1 MEKSNVIISV
11 IIVLCIAA
19 GVTAYGVT
27 SDSNGVFK
35 TLQGIGSDSSTDGA
49 GTGNVSVNTS
59 DSSSSGGADEG
70 SSEGSS
76 DEGYSESAGSSESS
90 SSGSSSSEGGSSD
103 SGGGGSSQADPT
115 VATYTVTTQNADGGY
130 TITYYNAYDENIGY
144 ITYDADGNQI
154 EGAGGA
160 P

>member
-1 MEKSNVIISV
+1 MEKSNIIISV

-59 DSSSSGGADEG
+59 ESSSSGGADEG

-76 DEGYSESAGSSESS
+76 DEGYSESSGSSESS
-90 SSGSSSSEGGSSD
+90 SGSSEGGSSD
-103 SGGGGSSQADPT
+103 SGGSSQADPT

>member
-1 MEKSNVIISV
+1 MEKSKIIISV

-27 SDSNGVFK
+27 SEENGVFK
-35 TLQGIGSDSSTDGA
+35 TLQGLGSDSSSGS

-59 DSSSSGGADEG
+59 DSGTGDSG
-70 SSEGSS
+70 SEGTT
-76 DEGYSESAGSSESS
+76 D
-90 SSGSSSSEGGSSD
+90 GGSTDDSGNSETD
-103 SGGGGSSQADPT
+103 NSGGGSNDNGGGNQADPT
-115 VATYTVTTQNADGGY
+115 VATYTVTSQNDDGGY

-144 ITYDADGNQI
+144 IRYDSDGSEI

-160 P
+160 TG

>member
-1 MEKSNVIISV
+1 MEKSNIIISV

-76 DEGYSESAGSSESS
+76 DESYSESSESSESS
-90 SSGSSSSEGGSSD
+90 SSGSSEGGSSD
-103 SGGGGSSQADPT
+103 SGGGSSQADPT
-115 VATYTVTTQNADGGY
+115 VATYTVTSQNADGGY

>member
-1 MEKSNVIISV
+1 MEKSNIIISV

-59 DSSSSGGADEG
+59 ESSSSGGDDG

-76 DEGYSESAGSSESS
+76 DEGYSESSGSSESS
-90 SSGSSSSEGGSSD
+90 SGSSEGGSSD
-103 SGGGGSSQADPT
+103 SGGGSSQADPT

>member
-1 MEKSNVIISV
+1 MEKSNIIISV

-35 TLQGIGSDSSTDGA
+35 TLQGIGSDSSNDGA

-59 DSSSSGGADEG
+59 DSSSSGGDEG

-76 DEGYSESAGSSESS
+76 DEGYSESSGSSESS
-90 SSGSSSSEGGSSD
+90 SSGSSEGGSSD
-103 SGGGGSSQADPT
+103 SGGGGSQADPT